1 MRVRVDN
8 LLAVVDV
15 GGAIDAHKGVA
26 PPIEVC
32 LRAPEE
38 TERERKRER
47 GRERERETERERERK
62 RERARGRKRERA
74 RGRESV

>member
-32 LRAPEE
+32 LRAPEA

-47 GRERERETERERERK
+47 GREREGDGAREREREKERGGE
-62 RERARGRKRERA
+62 REKEREGER
-74 RGRESV
+74 V